1 MKEMTGNIKRLKKVM
16 EPTERIL
23 KNLKEIYEKQIAEKT
38 YHQILEKL
46 NEFRKMEDSSA
57 RYIFSEKDI
66 VLITYADQFQ
76 FEGKKSLKGLEWFA
90 NSYLTGIF
98 STSHILP
105 FFPYSSDDGFS
116 VIDYYSVNPAFGDW
130 SDIQALSKQFRL
142 MFDGV
147 FNHVSRESQWFQSF
161 LSNDPK
167 YSEYFITVSPQADLS
182 AVMRPR
188 TSELITRVQTEKGER
203 YVWTTFSADQIDL
216 NFANAEVLLEIID
229 VLLFYVKQGAKI
241 IRIDAVP
248 FLWKELGMDCIHRP
262 QTHAIIKAFRA
273 VLDFVAAQVVL
284 ITESNVPFIEN
295 ISYLGNVDPENG
307 SSDEAQLVY
316 QFSLAPLV
324 LHALISGDS
333 TKLTEWVSSLPSPH
347 NYFNFIASHDGIGLL
362 PAQGILDDA
371 DIDMLIKRTKLHGG
385 KLSYKTDTN
394 GNQKVYEL
402 NITLYDFLNHP
413 QSPHEKLGTAR
424 YLTSQVIM
432 LELAGV
438 PGVYAHSLFG
448 SSNCAERIEQTKQ
461 PRMINREKF
470 TIGQLKKDLCGETR
484 SCVILEKYLKLIS
497 IRRDHS
503 AFSPMASQ
511 RVLRLDT
518 RVFSLLRKNAHTDE
532 SVMCISNMTSDA
544 FLLEVDISELELPKS
559 KSSFKDLLSGMQYRV
574 DGNSLSIDLDGYQS
588 LWLLLCSF
596 SIPAN

>member
-1 MKEMTGNIKRLKKVM
+1 M

-38 YHQILEKL
+38 YHRILEKL
-46 NEFRKMEDSSA
+46 DEFRKVETSSG
-57 RYIFSEKDI
+57 RYVFSEKDI

-76 FEGKKSLKGLEWFA
+76 FEGKKTLKGLEWFA
-90 NSYLTGIF
+90 NSYLSGIF
-98 STSHILP
+98 NTIHSLP

-116 VIDYYSVNPAFGDW
+116 VIDYYSVDHTFGDW

-147 FNHVSRESQWFQSF
+147 FNHISRKSQWFQSF
-161 LSNDPK
+161 LSNDSK
-167 YSEYFITVSPQADLS
+167 YSEYFISVNPQADLS

-188 TSELITRVQTEKGER
+188 TSALITRVQTEKGER

-248 FLWKELGMDCIHRP
+248 FLWKELGTNCINRP
-262 QTHAIIKAFRA
+262 QTHAIIKVIRA
-273 VLDFVAAQVVL
+273 VLDFAAAQVVL

-295 ISYLGNVDPENG
+295 ISYLGNIDLKNG
-307 SSDEAQLVY
+307 LSDEAQLIY

-362 PAQGILDDA
+362 PAKGILDDA
-371 DIDMLIKRTKLHGG
+371 DIDMLIKRTQQHGG
-385 KLSYKTDTN
+385 KLSYKTDTD

-413 QSPHEKLGTAR
+413 QSPNEKLDTAR

-438 PGVYAHSLFG
+438 PGVYVHSLFG
-448 SSNCAERIEQTKQ
+448 SINCTRCIEQTKQ
-461 PRMINREKF
+461 PRTINREKF
-470 TIGQLKKDLCGETR
+470 IIDQLKRDLSRETR
-484 SCVILEKYLKLIS
+484 SRIILEKYLKLVS

-503 AFSPMASQ
+503 AFSPVASQ
-511 RVLRLDT
+511 RALRLDA
-518 RVFSLLRKNAHTDE
+518 RVFSLLRKNAHTNE
-532 SVMCISNMTSDA
+532 SILCIANMTPDA
-544 FLLEVDISELELPKS
+544 FSLEVDISELELPKS
-559 KSSFKDLLSGMQYRV
+559 RSSFKDLFSGMRYRV
-574 DGNSLSIDLDGYQS
+574 DGNSLTIDLYGYQS
-588 LWLLLCSF
+588 LWLLC
-596 SIPAN
+596 